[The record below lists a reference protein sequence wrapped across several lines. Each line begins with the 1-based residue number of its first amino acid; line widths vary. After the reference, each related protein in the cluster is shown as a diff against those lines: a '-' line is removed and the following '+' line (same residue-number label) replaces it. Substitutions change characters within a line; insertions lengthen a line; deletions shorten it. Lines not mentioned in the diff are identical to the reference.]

1 MKNNLF
7 DLTGK
12 VAFITGGAG
21 LLATEHA
28 LALNEYGA
36 KVLCDINLDKANEI
50 SYLQGNNAS

>member
-12 VAFITGGAG
+12 
-21 LLATEHA
+21 LLSLQEVQDCLQYEHA

-36 KVLCDINLDKANEI
+36 ESDFVI
-50 SYLQGNNAS
+50 

>member
-7 DLTGK
+7 DLTGR

-21 LLATEHA
+21 TACNRHA

-36 KVLCDINLDKANEI
+36 ESNFGRYKLR
-50 SYLQGNNAS
+50 